1 MVLFADRYELLDSLG
16 SGGSGTVYR
25 ARDQVLSTDVA
36 LKVLASGE
44 DTLAVREASALRA
57 LESDHVLPVLN
68 AGVHNDVPFVVTE
81 IAANG
86 SVEGKLTA
94 NGCGL
99 DVGMTIRWIRQML
112 IGLEYCHRRRILHRD
127 VTSNN
132 VFLDSDDH
140 ARIGDFGTATN
151 IDDDGTAA
159 RHGNQH
165 VVAPEGY
172 ETGRL
177 SVRSEVFSVGATTW
191 RMLTGEWPYEAPT
204 EEELAEKM
212 AAGARRRLRDVA
224 PHVSRSVAGVV
235 EKALDPDPNSRYA
248 SAADLREAF
257 SECRL
262 TDRRWGPISA
272 HDGHHSCWIGESPTG
287 TINACLTIRA
297 NSAEV
302 VTTRSSNG
310 RRISNGCFTA
320 TQASLG
326 PALRRLFDN
335 L

>member
-25 ARDQVLSTDVA
+25 AHDHVLSTEVA
-36 LKVLASGE
+36 LKLLAAGE

-68 AGVHNDVPFVVTE
+68 AGVHSDVPFVVTE

-86 SVEGKLTA
+86 SVEGKLEA
-94 NGCGL
+94 DGCGL

-127 VTSNN
+127 VTPNN

-151 IDDDGTAA
+151 IEDDGTAA

-177 SVRSEVFSVGATTW
+177 SVQSEVFSVGATAW

-204 EEELAEKM
+204 EEELA
-212 AAGARRRLRDVA
+212 RRMVSGSRPRLRDVG
-224 PHVSRSVAGVV
+224 PHIPRSVAAVV
-235 EKALDPDPNSRYA
+235 EKALDPDPNSRY
-248 SAADLREAF
+248 STAAEIREAF

-262 TDRRWGPISA
+262 TDRHWRPVPA
-272 HDGHHSCWIGESPTG
+272 HDGHKSCWIGESPTG
-287 TINACLTIRA
+287 EINACVTIVA
-297 NSAEV
+297 NGAEV
-302 VTTRSSNG
+302 LTTRSSNG
-310 RRISNGCFTA
+310 HRISEGCFTETSA
-320 TQASLG
+320 KLG
-326 PALRRLFDN
+326 PALRRLFN
-335 L
+335 NV